1 MEDLVDDHDD
11 VTEPYDPNTYRLTP
25 LLYSPPQKRR
35 DDHETK
41 GIQKNLFEI
50 LPKLNSNENQK
61 NVYIRLSMNILE
73 SYFKKNFK
81 NYETKISSKSFS

>member
-11 VTEPYDPNTYRLTP
+11 VTDPYDPNTYRLTP

-41 GIQKNLFEI
+41 GIKLFNI
-50 LPKLNSNENQK
+50 LPKLNPYK
-61 NVYIRLSMNILE
+61 V
-73 SYFKKNFK
+73 FKKIIYLCSK
-81 NYETKISSKSFS
+81 MISVV

>member
-11 VTEPYDPNTYRLTP
+11 VTDPYDPNTYRLTP

-41 GIQKNLFEI
+41 GI
-50 LPKLNSNENQK
+50 KLK
-61 NVYIRLSMNILE
+61 
-73 SYFKKNFK
+73 YF
-81 NYETKISSKSFS
+81 TKIKSVQKFKINFYRYVQK

>member
-41 GIQKNLFEI
+41 GIKKTYLRFYQNKFER
-50 LPKLNSNENQK
+50 KSKER
-61 NVYIRLSMNILE
+61 VYP
-73 SYFKKNFK
+73 FKYDFV
-81 NYETKISSKSFS
+81 I

>member
-11 VTEPYDPNTYRLTP
+11 VTDPYDPNTYRLTP

-41 GIQKNLFEI
+41 GIKLFNI
-50 LPKLNSNENQK
+50 LPKLNPYK
-61 NVYIRLSMNILE
+61 NLKKTSIIIDMLKNDFRRLNILE
-73 SYFKKNFK
+73 SFFFLIEKLQV
-81 NYETKISSKSFS
+81 

>member
-41 GIQKNLFEI
+41 GIKKNLFEI

-61 NVYIRLSMNILE
+61 NVYIRLSM
-73 SYFKKNFK
+73 
-81 NYETKISSKSFS
+81 ISSFEYPRILF